1 MSIVPYILSVF
12 ASFLPKS
19 KIIDNIMMIASSIII
34 TVIVI
39 FYMRDKLK
47 GQFKNFKENWK
58 SNIFTILKYWICGFI
73 LLMATN
79 YIIVILLSGNM
90 APNEAANREL
100 ITKNPCYSII
110 NILLIAPITEELLF
124 RLNFKDVFKKRWTF
138 VLTTGILFGLIHIIG
153 TPISL
158 INFLYI
164 IPYSLLGVAFGLICY
179 DTKSV
184 YSSIIAH
191 MIHNGITLAIILLGI

>member
-1 MSIVPYILSVF
+1 
-12 ASFLPKS
+12 
-19 KIIDNIMMIASSIII
+19 
-34 TVIVI
+34 
-39 FYMRDKLK
+39 
-47 GQFKNFKENWK
+47 
-58 SNIFTILKYWICGFI
+58 
-73 LLMATN
+73 
-79 YIIVILLSGNM
+79 M

-100 ITKNPCYSII
+100 ITKNPYYSII

-191 MIHNGITLAIILLGI
+191 MIHNGVTLAIILLGI